1 MQQLLN
7 QARGLSQSTPSPL
20 LLSPTTHDVIT
31 LPKHHSTAEP
41 VRPIPT
47 TAITST
53 SQHTHHVQQK
63 TSQQNTSPLTNM
75 LNATEGGKSTPV
87 TTHCGPPQP
96 TTISQIP
103 SSLQRLA
110 QASSQAKLSAPPHSP
125 GSSSSHMSS
134 RSSSPSVGQNHRPPP
149 LSIPTTISLNGKHL
163 DGHGPTPLTPLSPY
177 TGQQGMQS
185 DGIIAPETL

>member
-7 QARGLSQSTPSPL
+7 QARSLPQSTPSPL

-31 LPKHHSTAEP
+31 LPKHHSIAEP
-41 VRPIPT
+41 ARPIPT

-53 SQHTHHVQQK
+53 PQHRQQM
-63 TSQQNTSPLTNM
+63 TSQQNISPLTSM
-75 LNATEGGKSTPV
+75 LNVTEGSKSTPTV

-110 QASSQAKLSAPPHSP
+110 QASSQAKLSASPHSP
-125 GSSSSHMSS
+125 GSSSSHLSS
-134 RSSSPSVGQNHRPPP
+134 RSSSPNVGQNHRPPP
-149 LSIPTTISLNGKHL
+149 LSIPSTISLNGKHL

-177 TGQQGMQS
+177 TGQQGMHS
-185 DGIIAPETL
+185 DSIAPVTL